1 MESAM
6 VVLGIETTCDET
18 AAAVVERPGN
28 GPGRI
33 LSNVVL
39 SQIEE
44 HAAFGGVVPE
54 IAARAHVEALD
65 LIIAQAMKEAGR
77 SFAALD
83 GIAAAAGPGLIGGVI
98 VGLTTAK
105 AIALVS
111 EKPLIAVNH
120 LEAHALTARLTDG
133 TPFPYCLFLASGGHT
148 QIVAVLGVGNY
159 VRLGTTVDDAIGEA
173 YDKVAKL
180 LGLGYPGGPAVER
193 TARDGDASRVSLPR
207 PMLGRPHADF
217 SLSGLKT
224 AVRLEAEKRAPLSD
238 ADVHDMCAAF
248 QQSVVEVIADRLR
261 AGLKIFRKQH
271 GKPTALVCA
280 GGVAANDA
288 IRKVLQQVAFE
299 AGTVLVAPPPEL
311 CTDNGAMIAWA
322 GAERLALGL
331 TDTLAALPH
340 ARWPLAEVTKPANAL
355 PVTSDVTILDIIATG
370 LPKIAPAK
378 DR

>member
-1 MESAM
+1 MPTFRSP
-6 VVLGIETTCDET
+6 GS
-18 AAAVVERPGN
+18 RPRCGW
-28 GPGRI
+28 RRR
-33 LSNVVL
+33 NV
-39 SQIEE
+39 
-44 HAAFGGVVPE
+44 
-54 IAARAHVEALD
+54 
-65 LIIAQAMKEAGR
+65 
-77 SFAALD
+77 
-83 GIAAAAGPGLIGGVI
+83 
-98 VGLTTAK
+98 
-105 AIALVS
+105 
-111 EKPLIAVNH
+111 
-120 LEAHALTARLTDG
+120 
-133 TPFPYCLFLASGGHT
+133 
-148 QIVAVLGVGNY
+148 
-159 VRLGTTVDDAIGEA
+159 
-173 YDKVAKL
+173 
-180 LGLGYPGGPAVER
+180 
-193 TARDGDASRVSLPR
+193 
-207 PMLGRPHADF
+207 
-217 SLSGLKT
+217 
-224 AVRLEAEKRAPLSD
+224 APLSD

-248 QQSVVEVIADRLR
+248 QQSVVEVVADRLR